1 MTIIIFFNYSGRMDA
16 DLKALEQKVSRL
28 IALCDEL
35 RNENAQL
42 RMDLDVMASD
52 SAVLK
57 SNMEKAS
64 ERIESL
70 IDSLP

>member
-1 MTIIIFFNYSGRMDA
+1 MTIIIFFNYSDRMDA

-28 IALCDEL
+28 IALCDGL

-42 RMDLDVMASD
+42 RMDLEVMASD

>member
-1 MTIIIFFNYSGRMDA
+1 MTIIIFFNYSEHMDA

-35 RNENAQL
+35 RDENAQL
-42 RMDLDVMASD
+42 RMDLEVMASD

>member
-1 MTIIIFFNYSGRMDA
+1 LTIIIFFNYSGRMDA

-42 RMDLDVMASD
+42 RVDLDVMASD

>member
-1 MTIIIFFNYSGRMDA
+1 MDA
-16 DLKALEQKVSRL
+16 DLKALEQKVLRL

-35 RNENAQL
+35 RDENAQL

-52 SAVLK
+52 SALVK
-57 SNMEKAS
+57 SNLEKAS
-64 ERIESL
+64 EPIESL

>member
-1 MTIIIFFNYSGRMDA
+1 MTIIIFFNYSERMDA

-35 RNENAQL
+35 RDENIQL
-42 RMDLDVMASD
+42 RMDLEVMASD
-52 SAVLK
+52 SALLK

>member
-42 RMDLDVMASD
+42 RVDLDVMASD

>member
-1 MTIIIFFNYSGRMDA
+1 LTIIIFFNYSGRMDA

-42 RMDLDVMASD
+42 RVDLDVVASD

>member
-1 MTIIIFFNYSGRMDA
+1 MDA
-16 DLKALEQKVSRL
+16 DLKALEQKVLRL

-35 RNENAQL
+35 RDENAQL

-52 SAVLK
+52 SALLK

>member
-1 MTIIIFFNYSGRMDA
+1 MTIILFFNYSERMDA

-35 RNENAQL
+35 RDENIQL
-42 RMDLDVMASD
+42 RMDLEVMASD
-52 SAVLK
+52 SALLK

>member
-1 MTIIIFFNYSGRMDA
+1 MTIIIFFNYSGCMDA
-16 DLKALEQKVSRL
+16 DLKALEQKVLRL

-35 RNENAQL
+35 RDENAQL

-52 SAVLK
+52 SALLK

>member
-1 MTIIIFFNYSGRMDA
+1 MTIIIFFNYSERMDA

-28 IALCDEL
+28 IALCHEL
-35 RNENAQL
+35 RDENAQL
-42 RMDLDVMASD
+42 RMDLEVMASD
-52 SAVLK
+52 SAVLR

>member
-1 MTIIIFFNYSGRMDA
+1 MDA

-35 RNENAQL
+35 RDENAQL
-42 RMDLDVMASD
+42 RMDLEVMASD

-70 IDSLP
+70 IDSLPWIRFKIILSSTT